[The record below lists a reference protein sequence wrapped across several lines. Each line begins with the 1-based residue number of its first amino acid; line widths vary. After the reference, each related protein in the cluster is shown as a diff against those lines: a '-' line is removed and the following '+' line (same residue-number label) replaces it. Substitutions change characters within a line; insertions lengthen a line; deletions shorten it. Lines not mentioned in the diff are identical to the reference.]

1 LSLPAESGA
10 GILHTQKRTTSVRS
24 NPQKKIALARRKR
37 GGHFA
42 YAKTH
47 NFRQIKPAE
56 KDCACPPKA
65 GRAFCIRKNAQLP
78 SDQNRRKT
86 IELARRKRGRAFYR
100 IKS

>member
-1 LSLPAESGA
+1 LPAESGA

-47 NFRQIKPAE
+47 NFRQIKTAEKRLNLPAE
-56 KDCACPPKA
+56 S
-65 GRAFCIRKNAQLP
+65 GGGHFI
-78 SDQNRRKT
+78 
-86 IELARRKRGRAFYR
+86 G
-100 IKS
+100 